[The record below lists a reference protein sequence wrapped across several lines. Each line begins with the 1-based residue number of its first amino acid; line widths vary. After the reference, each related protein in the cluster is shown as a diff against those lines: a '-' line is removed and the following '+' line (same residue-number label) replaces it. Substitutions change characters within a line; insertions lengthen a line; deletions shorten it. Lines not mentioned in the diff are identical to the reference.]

1 MTTTIELPDSVYDQ
15 VKAQAALQGTTVDAF
30 LVGAIRDKLADENAQ
45 AGIGLMSVFGKGD
58 PEAVA
63 EVQRI
68 IDEDFSKIDP
78 EDWK

>member
-15 VKAQAALQGTTVDAF
+15 VKAHAALQGTTVDTF
-30 LVGAIRDKLADENAQ
+30 LVEAISEKLAEEQDQERP
-45 AGIGLMSVFGKGD
+45 GLMSVFGKGD

-68 IDEDFSKIDP
+68 IDEEFSKIDP

>member
-15 VKAQAALQGTTVDAF
+15 VKAHAALQGTTVDTF
-30 LVGAIRDKLADENAQ
+30 LVEAISEKLAEEQDQ
-45 AGIGLMSVFGKGD
+45 GWRSVFGKGD
-58 PEAVA
+58 KEAIA

-68 IDEDFSKIDP
+68 VDEEFSKIDP

>member
-15 VKAQAALQGTTVDAF
+15 VKAHAALQGTTVDAF
-30 LVGAIRDKLADENAQ
+30 LVERSVRNLRKRKIRQHLVWR
-45 AGIGLMSVFGKGD
+45 SVFGKGD
-58 PEAVA
+58 KEAVA

-68 IDEDFSKIDP
+68 IDEEFSKIDP